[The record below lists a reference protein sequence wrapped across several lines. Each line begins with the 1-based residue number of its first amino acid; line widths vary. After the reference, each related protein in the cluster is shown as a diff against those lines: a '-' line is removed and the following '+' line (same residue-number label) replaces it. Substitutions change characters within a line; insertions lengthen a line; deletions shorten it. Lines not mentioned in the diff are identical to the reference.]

1 MSVSEHMEQVQLVS
15 WFRKTYEGVLIFA
28 IPNGGQRNAVTASF
42 LKAEGVVAGIP
53 DLFVPQY
60 NLWIEMKK
68 AEGGRLSAIQKE
80 RIAYLKSIGHK
91 AIVGFGFEDAKDKI
105 INILG

>member
-1 MSVSEHMEQVQLVS
+1 MTVSEHMEQVQLVS
-15 WFRKTYEGVLIFA
+15 WFRKTYTGVLIFS

-53 DLFVPQY
+53 DLYIPQH

-68 AEGGRLSAIQKE
+68 AKGGRVSVAQKE
-80 RIAYLKSIGHK
+80 KIAYLESIGHK
-91 AIVGFGFEDAKDKI
+91 VIIGHGFEDARDKVT
-105 INILG
+105 NILG